1 MSLSS
6 WIEKPSPH
14 SVSETLDRLEAALL
28 ADGWK
33 VMARVDHS
41 GHATKAGLDLR
52 PTQVLLFGNPALG
65 TRVMQAEQTLAID
78 LPSKALAW
86 QDATGQVRLGYRDLR
101 ALTAGRPE
109 LAPAQAAIAQLTD
122 GIDRATDAAVAGP

>member
-1 MSLSS
+1 MSN
-6 WIEKPSPH
+6 WVEKSSPH

-28 ADGWK
+28 AAGWK

-65 TRVMQAEQTLAID
+65 TQLMQAEQTMAID

-86 QDATGQVRLGYRDLR
+86 QDAAGQVRLGYRDLR
-101 ALTAGRPE
+101 AVTAGRPE
-109 LAPAQAAIAQLTD
+109 LAPAHAAIEELAAT
-122 GIDRATDAAVAGP
+122 IDRATDSAVAPA